1 MNIDLQAPEITP
13 LRNTFARVAAYH
25 GDKVASRYQEV
36 TLGVQP
42 TANFHYRPTWE
53 PEFELFDTGR
63 TAVKLADWYV
73 LRDPRQYYYANWT
86 MARARQQEAMEANY
100 QFVESRGLIDKM
112 PDATGRFTNEVM
124 IPNSWH
130 CSADCKPHL
139 LTPKPDSRTRGT
151 CQQRDRCGETHATDP
166 HAGQSRGPIAIIDRA
181 EVANLSRS
189 RSRSNRL

>member
-1 MNIDLQAPEITP
+1 MNIDLQAREITP

-25 GDKVASRYQEV
+25 GDKVASRYQEA

-100 QFVESRGLIDKM
+100 QFVESRGL
-112 PDATGRFTNEVM
+112 GCQHEQL
-124 IPNSWH
+124 H
-130 CSADCKPHL
+130 HL
-139 LTPKPDSRTRGT
+139 LARLWHGVHGT
-151 CQQRDRCGETHATDP
+151 SHVPRHGCAGCGAVPHPPGPGAGRARC
-166 HAGQSRGPIAIIDRA
+166 AGGGQEHLAARPALAGAAPPG
-181 EVANLSRS
+181 
-189 RSRSNRL
+189 